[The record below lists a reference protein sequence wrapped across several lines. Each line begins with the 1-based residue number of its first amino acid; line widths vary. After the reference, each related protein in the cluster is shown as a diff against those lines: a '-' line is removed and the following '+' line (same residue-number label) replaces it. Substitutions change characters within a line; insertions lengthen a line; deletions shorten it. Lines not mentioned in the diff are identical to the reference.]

1 MAITNEFGLSVKQD
15 LRVTKRGYWAASGK
29 VASSTNAKP
38 VIIINNVGQRD
49 SIVTVTF
56 GGAVTVADLN
66 AGSNSYLE
74 LYVND
79 TVLFGVKVQTLDMGN
94 PFMAEFSLFVPANS
108 SIRVDV
114 TDLDT
119 TGDHTTMVRG
129 YYLD

>member
-15 LRVTKRGYWAASGK
+15 LRVSNRGYWSASGK
-29 VASSTNAKP
+29 VAASTNAKP

-66 AGSNSYLE
+66 AGSNSYVE
-74 LYVND
+74 LYIDD

-94 PFMAEFSLFVPANS
+94 PFMSEFSLFVPANS
-108 SIRVDV
+108 SLRVDI
-114 TDLDT
+114 TDIDA
-119 TGDHTTMVRG
+119 TGDHTTMIRG

>member
-29 VASSTNAKP
+29 VGSSTNAKP

-56 GGAVTVADLN
+56 GGAATVADLN
-66 AGSNSYLE
+66 AGNASYLE

-79 TVLFGVKVQTLDMGN
+79 SVLYAVKVQTLDMGN

-108 SIRVDV
+108 NMRIDI
-114 TDLDT
+114 TDLNT
-119 TGDHTTMVRG
+119 TGDHTTMIRG